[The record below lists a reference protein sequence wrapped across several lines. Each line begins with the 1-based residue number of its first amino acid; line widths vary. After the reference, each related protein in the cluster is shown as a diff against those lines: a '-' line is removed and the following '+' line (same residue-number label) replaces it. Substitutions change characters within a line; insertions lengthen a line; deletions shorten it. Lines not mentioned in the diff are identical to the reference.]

1 MLKRSP
7 ALKIGNLILI
17 FAFFIFTAQ
26 AFASITVDATV
37 DRNKLYP
44 GDTFTYTVSI
54 SVASDNSVGISNPDL
69 PDILG
74 KFDILKTWAS
84 TESRTSF
91 VNGDYQIK
99 NTKHFNY
106 MFTPKKTG
114 KIVLGVTK
122 VNVDGKIY
130 KTKAI
135 VVDVARSGA
144 KPDDQ
149 VNNGRQARNRGQ
161 RPRGRF
167 GNTPDPFDDLFSQ
180 LLKRHGNPGMLGNSD
195 PINPEDAFFIKVVVD
210 KAKVYVGEQV
220 TASWYLYTRGDVR
233 DIDTLKYPSLNGF
246 WKEDIE
252 VATRLTFNREI
263 VNGVAYKRALLASY
277 ALFPINSGPNIID
290 AYEARCGILLPGF
303 GFGKTVKSVKKSQE
317 LTIQVMDLPV
327 ENKPETFNGGVGQ
340 FRLSS
345 KIDTQSIEA
354 NQPLTLTLRFEGKGN
369 AKLINLPTLDLP
381 ENLQL
386 YDKNSEA
393 KFFKSGKSFKEF
405 KILLVPREEG
415 DLTIPAMKFSAF
427 DPEKVEYYD
436 LESDSFNV
444 KVLKAKPGSKITA
457 IPLETKKATAKPEE
471 YQPQIQPDWD
481 HMKVSQLFKINGWAW
496 LGIYLLIFMVMIY
509 LYLRE
514 MGLTQRKKTIQK
526 LIQSK
531 FKSIDS
537 LSNKEENWRDVGS
550 ELTNMIYMCLGAV
563 SDSGGSGYEFD
574 KLLEMAPPSVKRELS
589 EVITKKMKQCETI
602 SFAPDSVVGDLKSK
616 KNIKTQV
623 KEVNQLVIKLID
635 IGMGET
641 DIENS

>member
-1 MLKRSP
+1 MLKRS
-7 ALKIGNLILI
+7 LVTKTGSLLLGFVFLFFTTQS
-17 FAFFIFTAQ
+17 FAN
-26 AFASITVDATV
+26 ITVDATV

-44 GDTFTYTVSI
+44 GDTFIYTVAVSI
-54 SVASDNSVGISNPDL
+54 ASDNSVGMENPDL
-69 PDILG
+69 PEILG

-99 NTKHFNY
+99 NTKKFNY

-114 KIVLGVTK
+114 KLVLGVTK

-135 VVDVARSGA
+135 VIDVARDGV
-144 KPDDQ
+144 KPDDS
-149 VNNGRQARNRGQ
+149 NAGRNQARGRGQ
-161 RPRGRF
+161 RQRNRF
-167 GNTPDPFDDLFSQ
+167 GGRPDPFDDLFSQ
-180 LLKRHGNPGMLGNSD
+180 LLNRHGNPGNIGDGEPID
-195 PINPEDAFFIKVVVD
+195 PKDAFFIKVVVD

-220 TASWYLYTRGDVR
+220 TATWYLYTRGDVR

-277 ALFPINSGPNIID
+277 ALFPIKSGPNIID

-327 ENKPETFNGGVGQ
+327 ETKPDTFNGGVGK
-340 FRLSS
+340 FKLSS
-345 KIDTQSIEA
+345 KIDTQTIEA
-354 NQPLTLTLRFEGKGN
+354 NQPLTMTLRFEGMGN
-369 AKLINLPTLDLP
+369 AKLINLPTLNIP
-381 ENLQL
+381 ENVEL
-386 YDKNSEA
+386 YDKKSDA
-393 KFFKSGKSFKEF
+393 KFYKNGKSYKDFKV
-405 KILLVPREEG
+405 LLVPREEG
-415 DLTIPAMKFSAF
+415 GLNIPPMKFSAF
-427 DPEKVEYYD
+427 DPATAEYYD
-436 LESDSFNV
+436 MESKSFNV
-444 KVLKAKPGSKITA
+444 RVLKAKPGSKITS
-457 IPLETKKATAKPEE
+457 IPLAETKSTTKKEE
-471 YQPQIQPDWD
+471 YVPQLQTDWE
-481 HMKVSQLFKINGWAW
+481 HMKVSKLFRIKTSTWFA
-496 LGIYLLIFMVMIY
+496 IYLLIFAIMIY

-537 LSNKEENWRDVGS
+537 LSNKDENWRDVGS

-574 KLLEMAPPSVKRELS
+574 KLLEMAPPSVKRDMSEL
-589 EVITKKMKQCETI
+589 ITKKMKLCETI
-602 SFAPDSVVGDLKSK
+602 SFAPDSVVGDLKNK
-616 KNIKTQV
+616 KNIKKQV
-623 KEVNQLVIKLID
+623 KEINKLVVELID
-635 IGMGET
+635 LGMGDT
-641 DIENS
+641 NIENS